1 MEPTPEAVVERSL
14 LRQCLENAL
23 AIELSPHERDVI
35 RLRHGLDDGVS
46 RTLKEVSVSCGG
58 TLTPNDIRRAEYRAY
73 RKLRIP
79 RSVHNQRLMG
89 FVDDVSSFEESHA
102 LLE

>member
-46 RTLKEVSVSCGG
+46 RTLREVLESCGG
-58 TLTPNDIRRAEYRAY
+58 TLTPADIRRAEYRAY
-73 RKLRIP
+73 NKLRMP

-89 FVDDVSSFEESHA
+89 FAHELSS
-102 LLE
+102 LE